1 MKINLEVTTLDN
13 VTVKAT
19 AQFADFIAF
28 ETEKNR
34 SVANFQTELKLT
46 DLAWLAWH
54 AQKRTK
60 KTAMKFEEWIE
71 YNFKYQGELVQKKV
85 VFFLA
90 ETKTKEIKQ

>member
-13 VTVKAT
+13 VTQKVT

-54 AQKRTK
+54 ATKRTK

-71 YNFKYQGELVQKKV
+71 TVDSVEVGADPSAINPLENPQPTG
-85 VFFLA
+85 
-90 ETKTKEIKQ
+90 

>member
-54 AQKRTK
+54 SQKRTK

-71 YNFKYQGELVQKKV
+71 TVESVEVGTESS
-85 VFFLA
+85 VFVPL
-90 ETKTKEIKQ
+90 ENPQPTG

>member
-71 YNFKYQGELVQKKV
+71 TVESVEVGTDSAVIVPLENPQPTG
-85 VFFLA
+85 
-90 ETKTKEIKQ
+90 

>member
-54 AQKRTK
+54 CEKRNK
-60 KTAMKFEEWIE
+60 VTALDFDSWLDTVEQISAE
-71 YNFKYQGELVQKKV
+71 GEDRIVPLESTQP
-85 VFFLA
+85 
-90 ETKTKEIKQ
+90 TG